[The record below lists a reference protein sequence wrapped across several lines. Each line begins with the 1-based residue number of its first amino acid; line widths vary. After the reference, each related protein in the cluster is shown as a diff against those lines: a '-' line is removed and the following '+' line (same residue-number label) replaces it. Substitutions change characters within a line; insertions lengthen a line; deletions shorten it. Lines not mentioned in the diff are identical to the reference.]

1 MVVWTWNV
9 NMNDWGNCE
18 QVTMSMNYWLL
29 FQFLMVVW
37 INDIHVNY
45 LGYINTSEQE
55 MLLWTIGV
63 SVNVWC
69 MC

>member
-9 NMNDWGNCE
+9 NMNDWGNYE

-37 INDIHVNY
+37 MNDIHVNY

-63 SVNVWC
+63 SVNVWYVC
-69 MC
+69 